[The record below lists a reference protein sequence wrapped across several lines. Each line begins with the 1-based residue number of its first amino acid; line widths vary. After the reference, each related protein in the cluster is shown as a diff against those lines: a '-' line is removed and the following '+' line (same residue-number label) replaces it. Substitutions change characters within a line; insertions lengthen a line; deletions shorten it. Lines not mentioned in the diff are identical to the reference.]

1 MKDKELKRKLI
12 IDGKLKPYKDK
23 RNDIIKTYGYDK
35 LPIYIDTNDKENKAL
50 EQLRRAN
57 YEQSKKVEHH
67 INFLFN
73 QFQYIYFATFTFDNR
88 ALSLTAYT
96 RKQAVRRLLSDY
108 FDDFILNIDFGSENE
123 REHYHAIICS
133 NINNEYIENKHLKH
147 SKLDTYD
154 LGFYSIEKVKIDDLD
169 ALRISKYTS
178 KLTLHSIKVKQSY
191 ISVKKGSLYQQYQ
204 AIKRELKRLRKY
216 NQFDDIIYKNI
227 QRLEAKLYQVEH
239 LGYLIE

>member
-1 MKDKELKRKLI
+1 MKNKELKKQLLS
-12 IDGKLKPYKDK
+12 DGLLKQYKDT
-23 RNDIIKTYGYDK
+23 RRHIISNYGY
-35 LPIYIDTNDKENKAL
+35 NKIPDFINTDDIAIQSL

-57 YEQSKKVEHH
+57 YEQSKKVEQH
-67 INFLFN
+67 INFLFSH
-73 QFQYIYFATFTFDNR
+73 FDYIYFATFTFDDR
-88 ALSLTAYT
+88 ALSFTAYT

-108 FDDFILNIDFGSENE
+108 FDDYILNIDFGSKNE

-133 NINNEYIENKHLKH
+133 NINNEYIENKHLRH
-147 SKLDTYD
+147 RQLDNYD
-154 LGFYSIEKVKIDDLD
+154 LGFYSIEKVKINDLD
-169 ALRISKYTS
+169 ALRISKYAS

-216 NQFDDIIYKNI
+216 NQFDAIILKQI
-227 QRLEAKLYQVEH
+227 KQLEAKLYQIEH